1 MIATKLYN
9 RRLLEQLQLL
19 GLDPTTPPKDFSTW
33 QQLLG
38 ELDTF
43 YENLDK
49 ATDPRLDALTRNV
62 RDVIFQLDLE
72 GHWIFLNTAWVAL
85 TGHSVAS
92 TLGKRLI
99 DYLHPEDQTT
109 IREAIFTNQ
118 RVASQRM
125 LLPIRLRTQF
135 GDYRAAQLRIE
146 PLFDAQ
152 NQVIG
157 STGTLLVDTDETV
170 AENGSANGRRLST
183 SALRSVLND
192 LSHDLRTPLT
202 VIESYVS
209 LARRSLSNEA
219 KVAQFLET
227 AQLQTRRIA
236 RILDD
241 ITTFSHLEYG
251 SDSLVLTSISLN
263 EVLNEVVL
271 QLAPSARAKHSDL
284 HAIFAAD
291 LPLIRGDRLWLAQMI
306 KSLISNAIQHTSEH
320 GFISVAT
327 QQVDDHVMLAVQDNG
342 AGIPA
347 ADLAHI
353 FDQFFRVER
362 HRPQHNGGA
371 GLGLAIVKKIVDLH
385 GGQIDVESQV
395 GQGTT
400 FRIYFPYYN

>member
-1 MIATKLYN
+1 MTATKLYN
-9 RRLLEQLQLL
+9 RRLLDQLQTL
-19 GLDPTTPPKDFSTW
+19 GLDPTTLPKDPSTW
-33 QQLLG
+33 QQLL
-38 ELDTF
+38 EAIDTF
-43 YENLDK
+43 YDNLDE
-49 ATDPRLDALTRNV
+49 AAGPRLDALTRNV

-72 GHWIFLNTAWVAL
+72 GRWLFLNTAWVAL
-85 TGHSVAS
+85 TGLPVTAA
-92 TLGKRLI
+92 LGERLV
-99 DYLHPEDQTT
+99 DYLHPDDQAT
-109 IREAIFTNQ
+109 IGEVLLTN
-118 RVASQRM
+118 RAAATQRM

-135 GDYRAAQLRIE
+135 GDYCQVQLRIE
-146 PLFDAQ
+146 PLLNAQ

-157 STGTLLVDTDETV
+157 STGALLVDAGESERPDG
-170 AENGSANGRRLST
+170 AT
-183 SALRSVLND
+183 SRHGHADSVLRGVLND

-209 LARRSLSNEA
+209 LARRSIA
-219 KVAQFLET
+219 DDPKVAQFLET

-251 SDSLVLTSISLN
+251 SESFVLTSINLN

-271 QLAPSARAKHSDL
+271 QLAPSARTKHSDL

-291 LPLIRGDRLWLAQMI
+291 LPVIRGDRLWLAQMI
-306 KSLISNAIQHTSEH
+306 KSLISNAIQHTSEY

-327 QQVDDHVMLAVQDNG
+327 QLVNDHVMLAVQDNG

-353 FDQFFRVER
+353 FDQFFRAER

-385 GGQIDVESQV
+385 GGQIDVETQV

-400 FRIYFPYYN
+400 FRIYFPYYY